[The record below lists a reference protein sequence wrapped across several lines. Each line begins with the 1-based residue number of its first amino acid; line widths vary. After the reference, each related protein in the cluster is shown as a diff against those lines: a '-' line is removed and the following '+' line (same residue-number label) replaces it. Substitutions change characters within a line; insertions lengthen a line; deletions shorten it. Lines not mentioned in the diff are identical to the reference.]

1 MIEWL
6 KREKI
11 ALLTISLFLIIRLVI
26 NIYETFPLP
35 IQTITAQM
43 LLLFSISS
51 IVVHQYQWNNL
62 NKETIIFILINAIIP
77 IVLIY
82 LSFFLYE
89 KISHIRLFSHPYLT
103 SLVLMSLYKLIILY
117 SLLLPSLLLMT
128 IRKPQKIIN
137 NTYIQNLIILAFSA
151 SIYILIAHGYVRYFG
166 MSFIGFNSFVSQFY
180 AAVLSII
187 TLIYLYFWY
196 QPIFAKYYSNNL
208 HPLKVLNLCILIVSI
223 ICMILEIPSTMAF
236 AIFVYFGG
244 NIIGMILAAVA
255 CLLTFTL
262 SPSKYYKIYHLCILI
277 FIAAF
282 LYLQSRQISFVLLL
296 MIQLSLA
303 LLVYGYISRFILKRV
318 LRKMK

>member
-11 ALLTISLFLIIRLVI
+11 SLFTILLFLIIRLVI
-26 NIYETFPLP
+26 NTYETFPLP
-35 IQTITAQM
+35 IQTIAVQM
-43 LLLFSISS
+43 LLLFCISS
-51 IVVHQYQWNNL
+51 IITHQYQWDNL
-62 NKETIIFILINAIIP
+62 NKETITFIMTNAILP
-77 IVLIY
+77 IILIY

-103 SLVLMSLYKLIILY
+103 SLVLISLYKLIILY

-128 IRKPQKIIN
+128 IRKPQEIIN
-137 NTYIQNLIILAFSA
+137 NTYIQSLIILAFSA
-151 SIYILIAHGYVRYFG
+151 SIYILIAHGYIGYFG
-166 MSFIGFNSFVSQFY
+166 MLFMGFNNFVNQSY
-180 AAVLSII
+180 NLVLSII
-187 TLIYLYFWY
+187 ALGYLFFWY

-208 HPLKVLNLCILIVSI
+208 HPLIVLNLCILIVSI
-223 ICMILEIPSTMAF
+223 ICMILEIPATAAF

-282 LYLQSRQISFVLLL
+282 LYLQNRQISFVLLL

-303 LLVYGYISRFILKRV
+303 LLFYGFLSRFILKRV